1 MKQVLVGVLKKPRG
15 GGGVVVVYEQRWGQL
30 HKKEGSNLEALN
42 NFEFLGFINS
52 K

>member
-1 MKQVLVGVLKKPRG
+1 VKLVGVLEKHG
-15 GGGVVVVYEQRWGQL
+15 WWWWWWSSYIYEQQLGEL

-42 NFEFLGFINS
+42 SFGFLGFINS